1 MFVVPGS
8 AQHPMPAIL
17 CWRYRQTPFSSY
29 RLLSATVMLLFLQS
43 ASALRD
49 HLRKHNS
56 LPYSSRLADMHL
68 LLWLAAQPNLDQAD
82 MLAVAEAVR
91 DKAELMEGYKVI
103 IDSIAGV

>member
-1 MFVVPGS
+1 VVVV
-8 AQHPMPAIL
+8 
-17 CWRYRQTPFSSY
+17 
-29 RLLSATVMLLFLQS
+29 LLLLLLLQS

-68 LLWLAAQPNLDQAD
+68 LLWLAGQPNLDQAD
-82 MLAVAEAVR
+82 MLAIAEAVR